1 MKSITY
7 LLLFCYIA
15 IIGRYIMK
23 KQKNSYKRLNNIIY
37 SFNKY
42 LFLLLLLMNIILI
55 FMNVLI
61 FSVESF
67 INNIMIKKKLKY

>member
-1 MKSITY
+1 
-7 LLLFCYIA
+7 
-15 IIGRYIMK
+15 MK

-61 FSVESF
+61 FSVERF